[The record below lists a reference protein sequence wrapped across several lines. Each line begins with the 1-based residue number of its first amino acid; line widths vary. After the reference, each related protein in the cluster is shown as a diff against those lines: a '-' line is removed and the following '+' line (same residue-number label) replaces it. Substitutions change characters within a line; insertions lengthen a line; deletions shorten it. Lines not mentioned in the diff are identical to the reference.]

1 MVQYYNFSSFI
12 FLFIQL
18 PNCQQCKIV
27 ANFDAL
33 HQAHPL
39 HSQSTQ
45 CRTFAADGSILY
57 RNCSCHGVAYD
68 VHISFYQVRPLT
80 FLCSN
85 YSGSLP
91 IYDKELRSRC
101 LCRWI
106 TWRRRATSEDLKLG
120 GRVGEAAFSKVNGFQ
135 SLKLTRPSTKDHC
148 LLAL

>member
-1 MVQYYNFSSFI
+1 M
-12 FLFIQL
+12 
-18 PNCQQCKIV
+18 
-27 ANFDAL
+27 
-33 HQAHPL
+33 
-39 HSQSTQ
+39 
-45 CRTFAADGSILY
+45 
-57 RNCSCHGVAYD
+57 
-68 VHISFYQVRPLT
+68 T

-91 IYDKELRSRC
+91 IYDEELGSRC

-106 TWRRRATSEDLKLG
+106 TWKRRATSEDLKLG